1 MNRQMSEGAN
11 ILGEIRDLVREINDR
26 GKKVADMELEVPK
39 EKIIQQSATGGSG
52 LVNMSTVSG
61 GVDAGRAISQWFKRA
76 LDEWARERVN
86 GVSEANKVIQQ
97 ER

>member
-1 MNRQMSEGAN
+1 
-11 ILGEIRDLVREINDR
+11 
-26 GKKVADMELEVPK
+26 
-39 EKIIQQSATGGSG
+39 
-52 LVNMSTVSG
+52 MSTVSG